1 MRKVVAVQPHRH
13 CSRETPGAERC
24 LVTEFLKSGGH
35 FLLSFVPPF
44 TEEDLGF
51 VLFPK
56 PLHAWTLHPPVT
68 PTHTAEERCW
78 AYELLR
84 AGTSCAWSSALLNF
98 RTDTLSWKH
107 FQCQHNHIDISISPY
122 LNGFSYCMC
131 YWAFS
136 QQFYFYH
143 CTSQLLPFLPA
154 VGWVCSELEDL
165 LIFSRGAV
173 KVLRHTLENDLLAS
187 FVFYYCTVSIPLIIN
202 LDSLPYRCLRLSCS
216 L

>member
-1 MRKVVAVQPHRH
+1 MRKVVAVQPHRP

-107 FQCQHNHIDISISPY
+107 FQCPHRHVDISISPY

-131 YWAFS
+131 YWASFPAVL
-136 QQFYFYH
+136 
-143 CTSQLLPFLPA
+143 LLPLHFPA
-154 VGWVCSELEDL
+154 VAFLARGWMGVQWAEGLADFLQGSSESVEAHIRKRPFGLFCVL
-165 LIFSRGAV
+165 LLHCQHSSYHKSGF
-173 KVLRHTLENDLLAS
+173 
-187 FVFYYCTVSIPLIIN
+187 P
-202 LDSLPYRCLRLSCS
+202 CL
-216 L
+216 